1 MNEDHAGGNF
11 IWGMTLVRRS
21 TRSSIAVALPT
32 SLNSELNY
40 VTMSDMDTDKTFEA
54 INEWA
59 EIEFQG
65 WETVALLPRFDK
77 ASK

>member
-32 SLNSELNY
+32 SLNSELCYN
-40 VTMSDMDTDKTFEA
+40 VRH
-54 INEWA
+54 
-59 EIEFQG
+59 G
-65 WETVALLPRFDK
+65 HR
-77 ASK
+77 